1 MGPVTLRRGVGILAL
16 AIAAA
21 GCATAVPPKPVDLVW
36 PLPPEQPRI
45 RYVETLYRSDQF
57 KPPSTNWLK
66 EVVDGPGG
74 NQGEGM
80 GKPYAVTTD
89 DRGRVYVTDTGGAR
103 VWVFDREKQQV
114 RYLGTDGQGQ
124 LKTPSGVAVD
134 ARGYVFVSD
143 TSQDRVF
150 AYDETGKVV
159 LAIGAQGEFYSP
171 AGLAIDRTA
180 GRLYVADAGRHK
192 VRVYDTESG
201 RFLFEFGERGTE
213 PGKFNFPTHL
223 HMKGGALYV
232 TDTMNFRV
240 QVFSPEGVFLRKYG
254 EVGANLGQFARPKGV
269 AVDSG
274 GNVYVTD
281 AAFNNFQI
289 FNQEGQLLLFV
300 GGLGSK
306 FGEFWLPAGIHI
318 DERDRI
324 YVVDQYNRRVQVFQ
338 LLGESAAPEGPK
350 REATR

>member
-1 MGPVTLRRGVGILAL
+1 MGPAALRRGAGILVL

-21 GCATAVPPKPVDLVW
+21 GCASAAPPKPVDLVW
-36 PLPPEQPRI
+36 PLPPEAPRL
-45 RYVETLYRSDQF
+45 RYVETLYRSDHF
-57 KPPSTNWLK
+57 KPASRNWLK
-66 EVVDGPGG
+66 EIVDGPGG
-74 NQGEGM
+74 NQSEGM
-80 GKPYAVTTD
+80 GKPYAVTVD
-89 DRGRVYVTDTGGAR
+89 DKGRVYVTDTGGAR
-103 VWVFDREKQQV
+103 VWVFDKEKQQV
-114 RYLGTDGQGQ
+114 RYLGTEGQGQ

-150 AYDETGKVV
+150 AYDETGNVV

-171 AGLAIDRTA
+171 AGLAIDRST

-192 VRVYDTESG
+192 VRVYDTGNG
-201 RFLFEFGERGTE
+201 RFLFEFGERGTA
-213 PGKFNFPTHL
+213 PGQFNFPTHL

-254 EVGANLGQFARPKGV
+254 EVGAAFGQFARPKGV
-269 AVDSG
+269 AVDNG

-289 FNQEGQLLLFV
+289 FNKEGQLLLFV
-300 GGLGSK
+300 GGLGHK

-318 DERDRI
+318 DVRDRI

-338 LLGESAAPEGPK
+338 LLGEAAAPQGQK
-350 REATR
+350 QEATR